1 MDTAT
6 DLSCPPLFPPL
17 ALARHPDDPATQ
29 AFAGIIVQS
38 MLAQRQ
44 PLIRGLNEDGFRTL
58 VDAYFPGLACRNGTP
73 DEKALALFEYDEFV
87 DLVELLLDH
96 RAGEEEMEVW
106 LAHAVATAAM
116 GENHLWQDMG
126 LPNRKVLSALM
137 QKHFPSLAALN
148 DRDMKWKKFF
158 YRQLCERSGILICK
172 SPHCADCCDFRICF
186 GPEDA

>member
-6 DLSCPPLFPPL
+6 DLSCPPL

-29 AFAGIIVQS
+29 AFAGVIVQS
-38 MLAQRQ
+38 LLAQRQ

-58 VDAYFPGLACRNGTP
+58 VDAYFPGLDCRNGNP

-87 DLVELLLDH
+87 DLVDLLLDH
-96 RAGEEEMEVW
+96 RAGEEEMEEW

-158 YRQLCERSGILICK
+158 YRQLCELSGVLICN
-172 SPHCADCCDFRICF
+172 
-186 GPEDA
+186 